1 MQDSKRSRRLAT
13 AIAASLILVTIGAIA
28 SSLYRAY
35 ESEIESWTTQL
46 NNTSLLL
53 AEATSHEMV
62 SAKLILESMQERIKT
77 LEVEDVNDL
86 RAKLGSAA
94 EYQRLVESK
103 SVSPQ
108 IDVATIVDKNGDI
121 VNFSRSFPAPA
132 INLSERDYFQALR
145 TRSVDETYYSAPVRN
160 KGNGTWTFYVSRR
173 IQDARGQFVGVVLV
187 GVSCARLTEFFK
199 KINLGDDAA
208 VTLYRSDFT
217 LLARWPHVD
226 SLMGRVNKQGSTFDI
241 IANKKL
247 DSGVE
252 IVKSPRQAQAGQP
265 VVRMGAVRRIPNAP
279 LIINVTVTDDL
290 YLEQWRRFAAQQV
303 TIGAIC
309 CLAIV
314 AGFAVLLK
322 ENQRREAAI
331 QRGKD
336 LQVQADLANRAK
348 SDFLAL
354 MSHEMRTPLTAVIGF
369 AEQVEHGNSLLEARE
384 MGSIIVRNGHHL
396 LALINDILDM
406 SKIESGKL
414 SLENVPFSP
423 SEALDAI
430 AVLMQSEAS
439 RRSIGFITN
448 VEPSLPLAVLG
459 DPMRW
464 RQILQNLVSNAIKFT
479 ERGEVRVNLAYDAQL
494 SLLICSVADTGVGIS
509 EAQQAK
515 LFAPF
520 VQADNSVA
528 SRFGGTGLGLYLVR
542 QLATAMGGGVSLRSA
557 IGQGTTI
564 TVTAK
569 LPQVLASS
577 PNDGELPAQAGRP
590 AGASAPQLA
599 GTVLL
604 VEDGVDNRRLISAL
618 LQHCGLT
625 TLCAA
630 DGAEG
635 LSLARSANVDLVL
648 MDVRM
653 PVMDGVTATLQL
665 RASNFTKPIV
675 ALTANIGTEDRSRYI
690 AAGFDDCV
698 PKPIDRAEFQAMLER
713 YLPLKVAPPIA
724 SFNELPEFAALRQA
738 FQASLAPRIDSIIR
752 HLNLADLARAMEEA
766 HILKGS
772 AATFG
777 FPECGK
783 AAAAIEVACRAGDA
797 AAAQYALSNLLSAAW
812 AESAAG

>member
-1 MQDSKRSRRLAT
+1 MPDSKRSRLLAT
-13 AIAASLILVTIGAIA
+13 AIAASLILVTIGAIV
-28 SSLYRAY
+28 SSLYQAY
-35 ESEIESWTTQL
+35 ESEVEGWTNQL

-62 SAKLILESMQERIKT
+62 SAKLILESMQERIKA
-77 LEVEDVNDL
+77 LAVQDVNDL
-86 RAKLGSAA
+86 HAKLGSES
-94 EYQRLVESK
+94 EYQRLVERK

-108 IDVATIVDKNGDI
+108 IDVATIVDMKGDV

-145 TRSVDETYYSAPVRN
+145 AGSVDDTYYSAPVRN

-173 IQDARGQFVGVVLV
+173 IEDARGRFAGVVLV
-187 GVSCARLTEFFK
+187 GVSCGRLTEFFR

-217 LLARWPHVD
+217 LLARWPHID
-226 SLMGRVNKQGSTFDI
+226 AMMGRVNKQGSTFEV
-241 IANKKL
+241 IAQKKL
-247 DSGVE
+247 DSGVV
-252 IVKSPRQAQAGQP
+252 IVKSPRLAQNGQP
-265 VVRMGAVRRIPNAP
+265 IVRMGAVRRIPNAP
-279 LIINVTVTDDL
+279 LIINVTVTEDL
-290 YLEQWRRFAAQQV
+290 YLEQWRQFALHQA

-322 ENQRREAAI
+322 ESQRREAAI
-331 QRGKD
+331 KRGRE
-336 LQVQADLANRAK
+336 LQAQADLANRAK

-369 AEQVEHGNSLLEARE
+369 AEQVEQSTSLADARE
-384 MGSIIVRNGHHL
+384 MGAIIVRNGHHL

-414 SLENVPFSP
+414 HLEKVPFSP

-430 AVLMQSEAS
+430 AVLMQGQAS
-439 RRSIGFITN
+439 RRGIGFITS
-448 VEPSLPLAVLG
+448 VAAPLPKAVLG

-479 ERGEVRVNLAYDAQL
+479 ERGEVRMSLSYDAQRT
-494 SLLICSVADTGVGIS
+494 LLVCCVADTGIGIS
-509 EAQQAK
+509 EQQQAK

-520 VQADNSVA
+520 VQAEDSVA
-528 SRFGGTGLGLYLVR
+528 GRFGGTGLGLYLVR
-542 QLATAMGGGVSLRSA
+542 QLATAMGGDVTLRSA
-557 IGQGTTI
+557 PGQGTTI
-564 TVTAK
+564 TVTAQ
-569 LPQVLASS
+569 LPPAAASAKG
-577 PNDGELPAQAGRP
+577 GELAAPAAP
-590 AGASAPQLA
+590 PEGASAPQLA

-604 VEDGVDNRRLISAL
+604 VEDGADNRRLISAL
-618 LQHCGLT
+618 LQRCGLKT
-625 TLCAA
+625 VCAA
-630 DGAEG
+630 DGKEG
-635 LSLARSANVDLVL
+635 LALARSVPVDLVL

-653 PVMDGVTATLQL
+653 PVMDGVTATMQL
-665 RASNFTKPIV
+665 RAGQFTRPIV
-675 ALTANIGTEDRSRYI
+675 ALTANIGSEDRRRYM
-690 AAGFDDCV
+690 AAGFNDCV
-698 PKPIDRAEFQAMLER
+698 AKPIDRAEFQSVLER
-713 YLPLKVAPPIA
+713 YLPLKLAQPAA
-724 SFNELPEFAALRQA
+724 SFADLPEFAALRQA

-752 HLNLADLARAMEEA
+752 HLNKPDLASVMEEA

-777 FPECGK
+777 FPDCGK
-783 AAAAIEVACRAGDA
+783 AAAGIEAACRAGDA

-812 AESAAG
+812 AESAVS